1 MLNHD
6 KEIVSVL
13 PVRNLN
19 GCYMQKT
26 YAELIKEIS
35 AEEIDDLIR
44 SKNPTVA
51 PYASLGEVK
60 VRITAKASSI
70 KN

>member
-35 AEEIDDLIR
+35 AEEIDDLYSYLEKFTEKNI
-44 SKNPTVA
+44 SK
-51 PYASLGEVK
+51 EEK
-60 VRITAKASSI
+60 
-70 KN
+70 